1 MMSLLILFFLVSIVF
16 SFLCSLWEAVLLSVT
31 PAYSRV
37 QEDKGTAIGRQLRVF
52 KDNIDKPLAAIL
64 TLNTI
69 AHTAGAI
76 GVGNQAAKLWADA
89 SPLITVLIVPGGMTL
104 GILVLSEIIPKT
116 IGATHWRRLAP
127 FTVRS
132 LQFVGGV
139 MTPLVWLSQI
149 ITRRLKSDEHTS
161 VFSRSDFL
169 AMTDI
174 VQEQGALLA
183 SESSIIKNLLR
194 FRDITAR
201 DVMTPR
207 VVIVA
212 AAEEMTVEGFH
223 ASVDSLRFSRIPCY
237 VDGSTDQMTGYV
249 LKDDILEALLAGE
262 SERRLGSFKRSM
274 PVIPE
279 DYPIPSLFD
288 RLLTEREHIALVVDA
303 FGGTA
308 GIVTSEDVIE
318 TLLGLEIVD
327 ERDESQDMQVLAR
340 EMWKKR
346 AKRMQLP
353 ELPAEPTAEFP
364 AGQETPVEK

>member
-1 MMSLLILFFLVSIVF
+1 
-16 SFLCSLWEAVLLSVT
+16 
-31 PAYSRV
+31 
-37 QEDKGTAIGRQLRVF
+37 
-52 KDNIDKPLAAIL
+52 
-64 TLNTI
+64 
-69 AHTAGAI
+69 
-76 GVGNQAAKLWADA
+76 
-89 SPLITVLIVPGGMTL
+89 
-104 GILVLSEIIPKT
+104 
-116 IGATHWRRLAP
+116 
-127 FTVRS
+127 
-132 LQFVGGV
+132 
-139 MTPLVWLSQI
+139 
-149 ITRRLKSDEHTS
+149 
-161 VFSRSDFL
+161 
-169 AMTDI
+169 
-174 VQEQGALLA
+174 
-183 SESSIIKNLLR
+183 
-194 FRDITAR
+194 
-201 DVMTPR
+201 
-207 VVIVA
+207 
-212 AAEEMTVEGFH
+212 
-223 ASVDSLRFSRIPCY
+223 
-237 VDGSTDQMTGYV
+237 MTGYG
-249 LKDDILEALLAGE
+249 LKDDILEAVLAGE